1 MVALPI
7 VFVFG
12 YELFERW
19 RGKEVRRK
27 FVEDRDVLKGG
38 DGGREG

>member
-1 MVALPI
+1 M
-7 VFVFG
+7 FVFG